1 MASAWATLIV
11 YGLQMI
17 LSYFLGQKHFPI
29 PYNLKKFFLYLGS
42 SLVLFWI
49 GSQVHFEKSILNH
62 FIHNLLVVF
71 FLLFV
76 FSLEKNN
83 LKSSKTH

>member
-49 GSQVHFEKSILNH
+49 GSQVQFEKSILNH
-62 FIHNLLVVF
+62 FVHNLLV
-71 FLLFV
+71 LLFV
-76 FSLEKNN
+76 GFVFALEKNN
-83 LKSSKTH
+83 LKASKGH